1 MSFAMPF
8 IIRSAARPFAR
19 YLLMAG
25 LSKVILLSRSHRCQ
39 YSMLSAGDTFRG
51 ERGLT
56 YRLVR
61 PLGSDSR
68 SNVWHA
74 VDASRETSQ
83 YIAKGPSDGDDKS
96 REWPAFQHELDMQR
110 LFVNAPMIRELVDFV
125 PSSESAGPLMI
136 LEPMPMTL
144 WEARNTRRLTKREI
158 KWIMRGILLGIGAV
172 HAKRMVFSD
181 LKMENVGVGGF
192 DAANPNP
199 NVHEIIVRLMDL
211 GSISLPSDKEIT
223 SLTYRSPEVHFGK
236 PWDQSA
242 DIWSWGVI
250 LAQLLQAAVDFE
262 SPGLYDNVTKGT
274 LEEKT
279 RAVRDGLAVDFD
291 LHSVPFYAR
300 DERCRALLP
309 PPRPDEAY
317 MWANSMVEKGVSGE
331 DIQFLVE
338 VLHPDP
344 ACRLSV
350 REILESGYFEV

>member
-1 MSFAMPF
+1 
-8 IIRSAARPFAR
+8 
-19 YLLMAG
+19 
-25 LSKVILLSRSHRCQ
+25 
-39 YSMLSAGDTFRG
+39 MLSAGDTFRG
-51 ERGLT
+51 ECGLT

-68 SNVWHA
+68 NNVWNA

-96 REWPAFQHELDMQR
+96 RDWLAFQHELDMQR
-110 LFVNAPMIRELVDFV
+110 LFAKAPMIREIVDFV
-125 PSSESAGPLMI
+125 PISESAGPLMI

-172 HAKRMVFSD
+172 HAKRMVFS
-181 LKMENVGVGGF
+181 VS
-192 DAANPNP
+192 P
-199 NVHEIIVRLMDL
+199 
-211 GSISLPSDKEIT
+211 PSDREIT

-236 PWDQSA
+236 PWDQST

-250 LAQLLQAAVDFE
+250 LAQLLQAAVDPE
-262 SPGLYDNVTKGT
+262 SPGLYDNVTRGT

-279 RAVRDGLAVDFD
+279 RAVRDRLAVDFD
-291 LHSVPFYAR
+291 LHSVPFYAH
-300 DERCRALLP
+300 DEKCRALLP

-344 ACRLSV
+344 ACRLNV
-350 REILESGYFEV
+350 REVLESGHFEL